1 MDRNQEMMFEL
12 ERYKEERKKIK
23 LDSMNQEAK
32 FIEKYPSLT
41 RLEQLNKLKEQE
53 FKEKLEKEQIKRTV
67 KDLDKDKLK
76 ILKKEKEIEQER
88 VAQEA
93 QLMQRRERELK
104 EQVERLE
111 NEMKENQ
118 RIYEENARK
127 VHEQSEVARKVSDQ
141 ENLKRRLFEEKAQRI
156 ADLKA
161 RQNNLLGE
169 KQMYEKLEAEI
180 KAGQMP
186 DREQIA
192 KAQERVNA
200 NGQQHLSDIKGLQSY
215 NADNLKSRIENG
227 QRRIDQLRNEP
238 TIPERLAPSP
248 AAIDIY
254 QPPAQQLGMSRPMSK
269 RTLAAEN
276 ALAGVEQRY
285 SPEQYNPGYNPALDV
300 LNQRQTENERLRAE
314 LDALHRVMEANQP
327 TSQIYEPTN
336 QNTTQATA
344 PRLRPAQMNQA
355 AFDNEQTVMRAPN
368 APIPQANRY
377 FDPRP
382 LPRQAPQQAPQLAP
396 SANYVLPSGN
406 KDFDDFLSSNF
417 MQNQMKNVDLNEDER
432 MLVHLTMMEAD
443 SLRMLS
449 RIPQN
454 TELYRFKLEQYK
466 ELSTQRAEAEKIVQ
480 ETRLKKIKRA
490 LDLRARE
497 DDRRF
502 ENQKFLD
509 DVRKQT
515 VANQLVK
522 EGKIQKLS
530 QVSVAEGISDMNP
543 RPNATVN
550 DLAGARSPQV
560 GPAGDYNQNHGFV
573 VHWDYVFGIP
583 KNKKFCQLVFAVVNG
598 EETVLEP
605 QMVAGRGVQDQ
616 NVQKNQCVIYENN
629 TLREIEPN
637 KFTNLIVEVQM
648 PLSLNNTDDYVSL
661 GWTFIN
667 LFDVNNQLNRGKFK
681 LPLYQPPIYRNVTKD
696 AVDQLKPV
704 LDTSFLF
711 RISYP
716 WKDEFSNLK
725 NLEPHLNHRD
735 YLIPALHI
743 KQASQ
748 PGVMATNLFSAASPN
763 KQRQLNQSA
772 NSGVDY
778 DASDAY
784 GEDTIA
790 PLPQP
795 IQRRPET
802 RDNAPSTTTRP
813 ETPHELIARSK
824 GLKVDRPDPGDN
836 PLDQRVQARRESE
849 GRGLLYE
856 QPVLHAR

>member
-32 FIEKYPSLT
+32 FIEQYPYLT

-118 RIYEENARK
+118 RIYEENSRK
-127 VHEQSEVARKVSDQ
+127 VQDQSEVARKVSDQ

-186 DREQIA
+186 DREQMA

-200 NGQQHLSDIKGLQSY
+200 NGQQHLGDIRGLQNY

-238 TIPERLAPSP
+238 SIPERLVPSP
-248 AAIDIY
+248 AAIDYY
-254 QPPAQQLGMSRPMSK
+254 QPQNGMTRPMSK

-276 ALAGVEQRY
+276 ALAAVEQRF
-285 SPEQYNPGYNPALDV
+285 SPDQYNPGYNPALDV
-300 LNQRQTENERLRAE
+300 LNQRQTDNERLRAE
-314 LDALHRVMEANQP
+314 LDSLQRVMQANQQS
-327 TSQIYEPTN
+327 TQIYEPINQTTAQTN
-336 QNTTQATA
+336 IEQTV
-344 PRLRPAQMNQA
+344 PRLRPPVQNNPG
-355 AFDNEQTVMRAPN
+355 FDSMQTAVPAPN

-382 LPRQAPQQAPQLAP
+382 LPRQVPQQGMQFPPAP
-396 SANYVLPSGN
+396 NYAIPSGN

-490 LDLRARE
+490 IDLRARE

-522 EGKIQKLS
+522 EGKIQKLN
-530 QVSVAEGISDMNP
+530 QVSVADGISDLNP
-543 RPNATVN
+543 KPKVVLD
-550 DLAGARSPQV
+550 DLAGARAPQV
-560 GPAGDYNQNHGFV
+560 GQAGDYNLNHGFV

-605 QMVAGRGVQDQ
+605 QMVAARGVLDQ

-629 TLREIEPN
+629 TLREIEAN
-637 KFTNLIVEVQM
+637 KFSNLIIEVQM
-648 PLSLNNTDDYVSL
+648 PLSLNNIDDYVSL

-748 PGVMATNLFSAASPN
+748 PGVMATNLFSAAPTN
-763 KQRQLNQSA
+763 KQRQLNQSE
-772 NSGVDY
+772 NSGNDY

-790 PLPQP
+790 PLPQA

-813 ETPHELIARSK
+813 ERAGYCH
-824 GLKVDRPDPGDN
+824 
-836 PLDQRVQARRESE
+836 
-849 GRGLLYE
+849 RGCSADDGCAIL
-856 QPVLHAR
+856 

>member
-1 MDRNQEMMFEL
+1 M
-12 ERYKEERKKIK
+12 
-23 LDSMNQEAK
+23 
-32 FIEKYPSLT
+32 
-41 RLEQLNKLKEQE
+41 
-53 FKEKLEKEQIKRTV
+53 

-76 ILKKEKEIEQER
+76 IMKKEKEIEQER

-111 NEMKENQ
+111 GEMRETQK
-118 RIYEENARK
+118 IYEENARK
-127 VHEQSEVARKVSDQ
+127 VSEQSDVARRVSDQ

-169 KQMYEKLEAEI
+169 KQMYEKLEAEMRS
-180 KAGQMP
+180 GQLP
-186 DREQIA
+186 DREQMG
-192 KAQERVNA
+192 KVQERLNM
-200 NGQQHLSDIKGLQSY
+200 NGQQHLEDIKGLQNY
-215 NADNLKSRIENG
+215 NADNMRA
-227 QRRIDQLRNEP
+227 RIDQDQRRVDQLRSEP
-238 TIPERLAPSP
+238 TIAERLAGS
-248 AAIDIY
+248 AVDGY
-254 QPPAQQLGMSRPMSK
+254 RPAQNGLSRPMSK
-269 RTLAAEN
+269 RALAAEN
-276 ALAGVEQRY
+276 ALAGVERRAP
-285 SPEQYNPGYNPALDV
+285 PEQYNPGYNPALDT
-300 LNQRQTENERLRAE
+300 LNHRQLQNERMRDE
-314 LDALHRVMEANQP
+314 IDALRGVVDMNQP
-327 TSQIYEPTN
+327 ASQLFAESASQPAD
-336 QNTTQATA
+336 QRRLQATLPA
-344 PRLRPAQMNQA
+344 YRPVPQMNQA
-355 AFDNEQTVMRAPN
+355 FDNMQTYPN
-368 APIPQANRY
+368 APLPQANRY
-377 FDPRP
+377 SDPRP
-382 LPRQAPQQAPQLAP
+382 PPRQSPQQPMQFAGPPAFSQ
-396 SANYVLPSGN
+396 SSGS

-522 EGKIQKLS
+522 EGKIQKFE
-530 QVSVAEGISDMNP
+530 QVSVADGLGDLNP
-543 RPNATVN
+543 RAKALANEP
-550 DLAGARSPQV
+550 AGARSPQ
-560 GPAGDYNQNHGFV
+560 GGQAGDYNLNHGFV

-583 KNKKFCQLVFAVVNG
+583 KNKKFCQLVFAAMNG
-598 EETVLEP
+598 EETILEP
-605 QMVAGRGVQDQ
+605 QMVSARNVQDQ

-648 PLSLNNTDDYVSL
+648 PVSLNNVDDYVSL

-716 WKDEFSNLK
+716 WKDDFSNLK

-748 PGVMATNLFSAASPN
+748 PGVLAANLFSAAPAN
-763 KQRQLNQSA
+763 KQRPLDQSA
-772 NSGVDY
+772 NSGNGY

-784 GEDTIA
+784 GDDTIGA
-790 PLPQP
+790 LPQP

-802 RDNAPSTTTRP
+802 RDNVPSTTTRP

-824 GLKVDRPDPGDN
+824 GLKV
-836 PLDQRVQARRESE
+836 VSSERRSSSTRSTASSQTEKLRS
-849 GRGLLYE
+849 GS
-856 QPVLHAR
+856 VS